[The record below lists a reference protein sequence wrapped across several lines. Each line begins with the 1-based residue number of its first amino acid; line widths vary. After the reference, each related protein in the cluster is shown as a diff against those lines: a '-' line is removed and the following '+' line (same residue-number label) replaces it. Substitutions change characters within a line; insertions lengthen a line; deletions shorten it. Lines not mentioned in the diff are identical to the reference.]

1 MVQRCCAWLETDIR
15 HLSFVQDTRVTRQTA
30 DQPAPETKLRGL
42 CFMGCTIITYKVRGA
57 VHIRAH
63 VPAHHLGTSRSNTC
77 ASTSTRSTTLG
88 SPGNRQSRVRK
99 ASSCAGIEFSC
110 PYRGRFPSAKVVF
123 IRPSRS
129 RALAKPQHHG
139 QEGLGLGV
147 TKRPRP
153 APLLRTTRVGTV
165 LTHLLRFGHDPCVV

>member
-1 MVQRCCAWLETDIR
+1 MLHGLYEYHYHVQ
-15 HLSFVQDTRVTRQTA
+15 S
-30 DQPAPETKLRGL
+30 TKD
-42 CFMGCTIITYKVRGA
+42 CTHTSTCTGTPLGA
-57 VHIRAH
+57 
-63 VPAHHLGTSRSNTC
+63 SRSNTC

-88 SPGNRQSRVRK
+88 SPGSRQSRVRK
-99 ASSCAGIEFSC
+99 VSSCAGIEFSC

>member
-1 MVQRCCAWLETDIR
+1 M
-15 HLSFVQDTRVTRQTA
+15 QDTRVTRQTA

-42 CFMGCTIITYKVRGA
+42 CSMGCTSTIITYKVRRTA
-57 VHIRAH
+57 PIRAH
-63 VPAHHLGTSRSNTC
+63 VPAHHLVLAEAIPVLVC
-77 ASTSTRSTTLG
+77 TSTRSTTLG
-88 SPGNRQSRVRK
+88 SPGSRQSRVRK
-99 ASSCAGIEFSC
+99 VSSCSGIEFSC